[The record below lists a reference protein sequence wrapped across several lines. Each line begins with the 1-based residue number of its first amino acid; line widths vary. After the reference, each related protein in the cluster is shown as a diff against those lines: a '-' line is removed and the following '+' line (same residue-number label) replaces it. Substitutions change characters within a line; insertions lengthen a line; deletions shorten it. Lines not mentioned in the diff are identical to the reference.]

1 VFRLRNKGVPRL
13 DRSGRGANIGRG
25 DQHVIIQVT
34 IPQKLTDQQQALFQ
48 QLAQTLGKDVVPQ
61 KERGM
66 LNQLKDALGDVF
78 GA

>member
-1 VFRLRNKGVPRL
+1 
-13 DRSGRGANIGRG
+13 
-25 DQHVIIQVT
+25 
-34 IPQKLTDQQQALFQ
+34 LTDQQQALFQ

-61 KERGM
+61 KERGI